1 MNYQIFATAFGGA
14 AFGAVITG
22 IINIWLNK
30 KNYKNDYYKKIIDKR
45 MNAYDE
51 LEQFLKW
58 FNVEHDYNGNK
69 LYHCYIHLERTE
81 DCREATNKSV
91 SLCGLKSWFSENV
104 ANLLDE
110 LNKTLANLED
120 EMELHIKE
128 PYGVISVAS
137 KNHANIQRIIENLIE
152 GMINDRPKLHEVE
165 SFLHEKTQSHNL
177 LIKKHFNFNG
187 YSFHVEIQK
196 KQNK

>member
-1 MNYQIFATAFGGA
+1 MNYEIFATAFGGA
-14 AFGAVITG
+14 ACGAVITG
-22 IINIWLNK
+22 AINIWLNK

-58 FNVEHDYNGNK
+58 FNVEHNYNGNER
-69 LYHCYIHLERTE
+69 YHCYIHLESTK
-81 DCREATNKSV
+81 DCMEATDKSV

-110 LNKTLANLED
+110 LNETLAHLED
-120 EMELHIKE
+120 EMELHVNE

-137 KNHANIQRIIENLIE
+137 KYHTKIQRIIENLIE

-165 SFLHEKTQSHNL
+165 SFLHEKT
-177 LIKKHFNFNG
+177 K
-187 YSFHVEIQK
+187 
-196 KQNK
+196 